1 MLISDI
7 LLLKFGDSIIREG
20 EPKTVRSVSV
30 IPVFRD
36 STDDKGKP
44 IVLDLSYLEFLY
56 TGSSGDAALYAGP
69 PVQPNLDLLEFKRQF
84 VKVKGVGPLPEG
96 EALTLDEFLDI

>member
-7 LLLKFGDSIIREG
+7 LLLKPGDSIIREG
-20 EPKTVRSVSV
+20 HLKTVRSVSV
-30 IPVFRD
+30 VPVFRD

-56 TGSSGDAALYAGP
+56 TGSTGDAALYAGP
-69 PVQPNLDLLEFKRQF
+69 PVRPNLDFLEF
-84 VKVKGVGPLPEG
+84 EMS
-96 EALTLDEFLDI
+96 I